1 MFWVAASARSA
12 AGRGALLLSLLQL
25 KRSGPRASCPGC
37 CFQLDPDSTHDPNPG
52 GQVAPDLTD
61 ADKADI
67 AAVAL
72 RTGVDGLVV
81 TNTTLARPKD
91 VADHPAGD
99 EARPAGP

>member
-1 MFWVAASARSA
+1 M
-12 AGRGALLLSLLQL
+12 
-25 KRSGPRASCPGC
+25 
-37 CFQLDPDSTHDPNPG
+37 
-52 GQVAPDLTD
+52 APDLTD

>member
-1 MFWVAASARSA
+1 VAPDLTDADKADIA
-12 AGRGALLLSLLQL
+12 AVALRTGVDGLVITNI
-25 KRSGPRASCPGC
+25 GP
-37 CFQLDPDSTHDPNPG
+37 DPNPG
-52 GQVAPDLTD
+52 VQVAPDLTD